1 MLTNNELA
9 KLYICRRCLNDN
21 SKLKY
26 NSYEIRYKYYNYHFK
41 CSLCGE
47 MHHIVKNIRPMYKW
61 KLFFSQKPDMG
72 KETEDPEIMK
82 AMKRRQKKLKIK
94 KWLNL

>member
-1 MLTNNELA
+1 
-9 KLYICRRCLNDN
+9 
-21 SKLKY
+21 
-26 NSYEIRYKYYNYHFK
+26 
-41 CSLCGE
+41 
-47 MHHIVKNIRPMYKW
+47 MYKW